1 MWLFYI
7 YNGTLKIFLLNDRQI
22 EAITLFCIQTL
33 TSEWVPFVNII
44 YDKQSQPFFPMQE
57 AYLWGVRKFLQP
69 DKDAP
74 AQAFIAKMGRFYYKV
89 SNICAV

>member
-1 MWLFYI
+1 MTDKLRQLPFFVFRHW
-7 YNGTLKIFLLNDRQI
+7 LLNEYHLLI
-22 EAITLFCIQTL
+22 LFMINKANL
-33 TSEWVPFVNII
+33 
-44 YDKQSQPFFPMQE
+44 FFPMQE

>member
-1 MWLFYI
+1 MTDKL
-7 YNGTLKIFLLNDRQI
+7 RQ
-22 EAITLFCIQTL
+22 LPSFCIQTL
-33 TSEWVPFVNII
+33 ASEWVPFVNII
-44 YDKQSQPFFPMQE
+44 YEKQSQSFFPMQE